1 MPVRTIEKVAGAVE
15 KYSLREMQ
23 TLLYRMKQSYREDHQ
38 IYCQYYGF
46 PTNNQTQNQT
56 HGHHRTQS
64 QRI

>member
-1 MPVRTIEKVAGAVE
+1 MPIRTIEKVAGAVE

-23 TLLYRMKQSYREDHQ
+23 TLLYRMKQSYRADHR
-38 IYCQYYGF
+38 IYCQHYGF
-46 PTNNQTQNQT
+46 PTTDPTQNQT